1 MAPPAD
7 GLGDD
12 RAGGDE
18 PACGAPDADQDQED
32 HAVHDRAAGADVG
45 EDGYVDADVVAAV
58 GESGGGDLEDRR
70 AAWPG
75 FGPLAAVTGL
85 AVLPGFPGVPQ
96 AEGDREQ
103 AEVGQGFLGR
113 NLAPRVTAMATAR
126 IAVKARY
133 WPAITRLAEPR
144 WLAPCA
150 KNSDKITMSSK
161 LVTANSPTASAMTPA
176 VIGA

>member
-1 MAPPAD
+1 MSSENEEACLQVEGAALDEDEQADSDQGHGQQDVAPPAD

-58 GESGGGDLEDRR
+58 GTGSGGDLGDRR

-75 FGPLAAVTGL
+75 FGLLAAVTGL
-85 AVLPGFPGVPQ
+85 AVPPGFPGVPQ

-103 AEVGQGFLGR
+103 AEVG
-113 NLAPRVTAMATAR
+113 
-126 IAVKARY
+126 
-133 WPAITRLAEPR
+133 
-144 WLAPCA
+144 
-150 KNSDKITMSSK
+150 
-161 LVTANSPTASAMTPA
+161 
-176 VIGA
+176 